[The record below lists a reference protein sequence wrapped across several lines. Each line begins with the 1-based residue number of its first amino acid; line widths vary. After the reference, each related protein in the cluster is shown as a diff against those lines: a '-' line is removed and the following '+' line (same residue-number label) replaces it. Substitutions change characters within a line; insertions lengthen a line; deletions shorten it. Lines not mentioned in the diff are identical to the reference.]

1 MPGMATDKI
10 TITLDRDT
18 LAHAREL
25 AKTAGVSLSAW
36 IDKAT
41 RTRARDE
48 LLRRLDEGP
57 YPHAQQAEQDQ
68 WLDHAETE
76 RAALWPAPAAGQP
89 GDTA

>member
-1 MPGMATDKI
+1 MLGMATDKI

-18 LAHAREL
+18 LSHAREL

-41 RTRARDE
+41 RARARDE

-57 YPHAQQAEQDQ
+57 YPQAQQTEQDQ

-76 RAALWPAPAAGQP
+76 RAALWPNPDAGQP
-89 GDTA
+89 GDPA

>member
-1 MPGMATDKI
+1 MATDKI

-25 AKTAGVSLSAW
+25 AKSAGVSLSAW

-48 LLRRLDEGP
+48 LLRQLDEGP
-57 YPHAQQAEQDQ
+57 YPQAQQTEQNQ
-68 WLDHAETE
+68 WLDLAETE
-76 RAALWPAPAAGQP
+76 RAALWPNPTTGQP
-89 GDTA
+89 GDPA

>member
-1 MPGMATDKI
+1 MLSMATDKI
-10 TITLDRDT
+10 TITLDRQT
-18 LAHAREL
+18 LSHAREL

-57 YPHAQQAEQDQ
+57 YPQAQQAEQNQ
-68 WLDHAETE
+68 WLDFAETE
-76 RAALWPAPAAGQP
+76 RAALWPTPAAGEP
-89 GDTA
+89 GDPA

>member
-1 MPGMATDKI
+1 MATDKI

-57 YPHAQQAEQDQ
+57 YPQAQQTEQDQ
-68 WLDHAETE
+68 LLDFAETE
-76 RAALWPAPAAGQP
+76 RVALWPAPAAGQP

>member
-1 MPGMATDKI
+1 MLGMATDKI

-18 LAHAREL
+18 LSHAREL

-41 RTRARDE
+41 RARARDE

-57 YPHAQQAEQDQ
+57 YPQAQQTEQNH
-68 WLDHAETE
+68 WLDLAESE
-76 RAALWPAPAAGQP
+76 RAALWPAAAAGQP
-89 GDTA
+89 GAAA